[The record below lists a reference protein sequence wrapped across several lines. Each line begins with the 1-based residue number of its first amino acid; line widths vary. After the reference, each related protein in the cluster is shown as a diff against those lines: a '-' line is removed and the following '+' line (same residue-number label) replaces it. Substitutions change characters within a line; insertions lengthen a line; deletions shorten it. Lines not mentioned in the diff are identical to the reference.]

1 MADMLARATTR
12 LQALQQRSAATAI
25 TYRRG
30 RASLAFSAT
39 RGTSTFTDQ
48 DDMGIITI
56 VTSDFIFPVSL
67 IQALDATASLVEP
80 KAGDVIEIAGQGS
93 FQVLGSD
100 NEPPFRYSDPARTQV
115 RVHTKQISTN
125 V

>member
-1 MADMLARATTR
+1 MANMLAKAVER
-12 LQALQQRSAATAI
+12 LQALQQTSAATPI
-25 TYRRG
+25 TYRRS
-30 RASLAFSAT
+30 RSSLAFSAT
-39 RGTSTFTDQ
+39 RGQSTFTDQ
-48 DDMGIITI
+48 DDMGVLTI

-67 IQALDATASLVEP
+67 IQSLTTSTSLVEP
-80 KAGDVIEIAGQGS
+80 KAGDVIEVAGQGVYE
-93 FQVLGSD
+93 VLGSD